1 MADHALALD
10 LVVGVEES
18 TIHRVRRFGYGD
30 GYEIVAPDGINSRI
44 REYNITT
51 TPLSGSDFANLREDL
66 DKVCQGDFFT
76 ATLSP
81 YSVVESRYRVVDSNY
96 TISYLPSSERYVLSF
111 TLREAFAGDI

>member
-18 TIHRVRRFGYGD
+18 TFHRVRRFGYGD
-30 GYEIVAPDGINSRI
+30 GYEVVAPDGINSRI

-51 TPLSGSDFANLREDL
+51 VPLSSADFTALRNDL
-66 DKVCQGDFFT
+66 DEVCQGDFFT
-76 ATLSP
+76 ATLTP
-81 YSVVESRYRVVDSNY
+81 YSVTETRYRVVDSNY
-96 TISYLPSSERYVLSF
+96 SITYLPSSERYVLSF